1 MEVQGEVKVK
11 AGKEAVWKALN
22 DPDVL
27 KKATPGCNS
36 ITETEPDTYK
46 ADITIGIAAVRGS
59 YEAEIKILD
68 KDEPENYRLVMKANS
83 PAGFIEGDARVELQA
98 ESDSITIIKYDGTAQ
113 VGGLIAGVG
122 QRILSGIG
130 KMIVKDFFKKLA
142 KEV

>member
-36 ITETEPDTYK
+36 ITETETDTYK

-83 PAGFIEGDARVELQA
+83 PAGFIEGDARVELQS
-98 ESDSITIIKYDGTAQ
+98 ESDSVTIIKYDGTAQ